1 MHSLQDQPTVAAR
14 ASSKKKKV
22 NRSLGIW
29 TGTRNGWT
37 DSKVVHPTRRRAR
50 NPPKAYE
57 PDKVGMRQTGE
68 RKGATPGGFPEKVYG
83 AAMARFSAQGTKE
96 VRCVAPFCKLLLLNS
111 AEDVTAHNYR
121 YNDGF
126 EKEQAFRLVGC
137 HGMSKDHNG
146 PDEVWNFLPGCGN
159 CNGQVST
166 KDHYGW
172 IELRCSQ
179 LSPPCP
185 VTAEFSHR
193 SAEFNF
199 AKRNY
204 LQSLKKLPSQEF

>member
-1 MHSLQDQPTVAAR
+1 MLYKHMILDDVGVT
-14 ASSKKKKV
+14 KK
-22 NRSLGIW
+22 IW
-29 TGTRNGWT
+29 SDYILVTFWL
-37 DSKVVHPTRRRAR
+37 HI
-50 NPPKAYE
+50 
-57 PDKVGMRQTGE
+57 M
-68 RKGATPGGFPEKVYG
+68 VYG
-83 AAMARFSAQGTKE
+83 YTESDVIAESRGWNAMSGDNDVVCVLWICVVVGTE
-96 VRCVAPFCKLLLLNS
+96 SYVCDQLPKLP
-111 AEDVTAHNYR
+111 EEPPPIGDCINYR

-185 VTAEFSHR
+185 VTAEFRHR